1 MINTVTDGNP
11 ATGELRGEV
20 GVSDWRTE
28 LRADLDATIERG
40 AGRWSNAIG
49 AVAWIHLASFLICQ
63 ALHDPALKR
72 DPRLL
77 LIWVGELAVVLAA
90 LRAIAGP
97 GWMRS
102 SPAIGV
108 VTRLW
113 GTFLIL
119 SFNLVM
125 LNALLGWE
133 SRWYKP
139 AWGTLST
146 FFLASLAWLFAP
158 RLFIPAVQM
167 YFTALLMVQ
176 FKEQENLIYGV
187 SWWIALLGISRGIR
201 RRETRHRGRL
211 EIGAPR
217 VEFEARDDPRHRA
230 GAGSGDWENGTPRS
244 TAVGSTSRI
253 AVGSHTGSSQSPP
266 PR

>member
-1 MINTVTDGNP
+1 MIETLVDQDQ
-11 ATGELRGEV
+11 AAAELRVAPTLAG
-20 GVSDWRTE
+20 WK
-28 LRADLDATIERG
+28 ADLREDLGGAFERG
-40 AGRWSNAIG
+40 DGRWSRAIV

-63 ALHDPALKR
+63 ALYDPALQR

-77 LIWVGELAVVLAA
+77 VVWFVELAAVLAA
-90 LRAIAGP
+90 LRAIAGR
-97 GWMRS
+97 GWVRT

-125 LNALLGWE
+125 LNALTGWE

-146 FFLASLAWLFAP
+146 FFLASLAWLFSP

-167 YFTALLMVQ
+167 YFTALLMVR
-176 FKEQENLIYGV
+176 FRDQENLIYGV
-187 SWWIALLGISRGIR
+187 SWWLALLGIAQRIR
-201 RRETRHRGRL
+201 RRERM
-211 EIGAPR
+211 
-217 VEFEARDDPRHRA
+217 
-230 GAGSGDWENGTPRS
+230 
-244 TAVGSTSRI
+244 
-253 AVGSHTGSSQSPP
+253 
-266 PR
+266 